1 MRRVLPRSAPAAP
14 AGLTLVEVLMSMMV
28 ASIGILAV
36 IVLLPLSF
44 VRSIQAIN
52 LTNGTILRYNA
63 EAAIDVNPRLLLRW
77 QANQAYNVGDIIVLT
92 TPPTAFVVQT
102 AGTSG
107 LQQPAWNFTAPG
119 TTPDGTGALVWQLQ
133 TAGFYKSP
141 MAVAAG
147 SQYPLCFV
155 IDPLGANTPS
165 LAAVAGA
172 LGNNGATPP
181 IVDPNTVPRFNG
193 ELSIPGTAMQGV
205 TLPDSWVEQARGPVT
220 AFTPISA
227 TITGPDLST
236 VAPPAAPALPATVY
250 PLPVISRVV
259 LIDQTGKAS
268 QTRLLTGITPA
279 TGVVSWSDP
288 LTGTFTPVA
297 ARVETQDTRYSW
309 ILTVRPTSG
318 GANVT
323 VTVFFN
329 RPLVSTDEIVY
340 PASGTDGVQAPFQ
353 ITVPPSNQPQP
364 NVKKGGFLFDCYF
377 GRWYRILNVIKDPNI
392 ANTLDV
398 YVDSPRPQSDL
409 IAVNTGFNPSTF
421 GAVFMRG
428 VVDQFPLPL
437 K

>member
-1 MRRVLPRSAPAAP
+1 
-14 AGLTLVEVLMSMMV
+14 MSMMV
-28 ASIGILAV
+28 AGIGILSV

-77 QANQAYNVGDIIVLT
+77 QTNQTYNVGDIVIL
-92 TPPTAFVVQT
+92 PTNAVYVVT
-102 AGTSG
+102 AGGTSG
-107 LQQPAWNFTAPG
+107 VQAPSWNTVAPG
-119 TTPDGTGALVWQLQ
+119 TTPDGTGTLVWQLA
-133 TAGFYKSP
+133 TTIYHSP
-141 MAVAAG
+141 IVAVAG
-147 SQYPLCFV
+147 SAYPPCFV
-155 IDPLGANTPS
+155 IDPLGANAPS
-165 LAAVAGA
+165 LGAVAGA

-181 IVDPNTVPRFNG
+181 VVDPNAVPRFNG
-193 ELSIPGTAMQGV
+193 ELSIPGAAMQGV
-205 TLPDSWVEQARGPVT
+205 MLPDSWVEQARGPVT
-220 AFTPISA
+220 AFTPTSA
-227 TITGPDLST
+227 TITGPDLSG
-236 VAPPAAPALPATVY
+236 VAPPAAPAAPATAY

-268 QTRLLTGITPA
+268 ATRLLTGITPA

-288 LTGTFTPVA
+288 LTGTFNPVA

-309 ILTVRPTSG
+309 IFTVRPTSA

-353 ITVPPSNQPQP
+353 ITVPPSSQPQP

-377 GRWYRILNVIKDPNI
+377 GRWYRIVNVINDPNI

-409 IAVNTGFNPSTF
+409 IAVNTGLNPSTF